1 MRLPEEG
8 LWGDHHSLPE
18 AHYPQTPS
26 LFTPEA
32 PPGTKS
38 QKLGGLRAQ
47 YPLAENHM
55 EWPPKVTH
63 PEWQS
68 WCDQPSWSA
77 PAGTGGFSGMR
88 GFRSLKGDSPRQCGV
103 LGLAP
108 GDPNFSSPST
118 PQIGEEKKAQGENP
132 EPPGTRRPS
141 LGLPSPPPQCSC
153 GQAGLGGLRAALG
166 LRAAGR
172 GAGTLCRTKRPG
184 RGSFE
189 KSKEVDLGRGPSS
202 DEEGGR
208 EGGRAA
214 GGRARGAGGG
224 RSPRLA
230 CLHGKRAAGWAAGRC
245 APSRR
250 PRGPSPRRAASAAG
264 APARLRHRVPLPRA
278 ARREAIGRCPP
289 GTRRLPLGVARP
301 PSSLRPGPPE
311 ASEPG
316 P

>member
-1 MRLPEEG
+1 MR
-8 LWGDHHSLPE
+8 DF
-18 AHYPQTPS
+18 Q
-26 LFTPEA
+26 
-32 PPGTKS
+32 
-38 QKLGGLRAQ
+38 R
-47 YPLAENHM
+47 
-55 EWPPKVTH
+55 
-63 PEWQS
+63 
-68 WCDQPSWSA
+68 
-77 PAGTGGFSGMR
+77 
-88 GFRSLKGDSPRQCGV
+88 LKGDSPRQCGV

-108 GDPNFSSPST
+108 GNPNFSSPST
-118 PQIGEEKKAQGENP
+118 PQMGEGKKVQGENP

-141 LGLPSPPPQCSC
+141 LGLPSPPLQCSC
-153 GQAGLGGLRAALG
+153 GRAGLGNLRAALG
-166 LRAAGR
+166 FWGAGR
-172 GAGTLCRTKRPG
+172 GAGTLGRTKRPG

-245 APSRR
+245 APSRL

-289 GTRRLPLGVARP
+289 GTRRLHSGSHGRRSASGRAR
-301 PSSLRPGPPE
+301 LRPRSGDHE
-311 ASEPG
+311 R
-316 P
+316 